1 MAKAGYKKFKKQ
13 EKARVKL
20 KGNKTILPKGQ
31 NITDTNFKVKKII
44 VKEQL
49 KEHSNL
55 ELLTKKRLSF
65 KVGLLKFSLDK
76 YNYLIVL
83 GEGQNMI
90 AA

>member
-31 NITDTNFKVKKII
+31 NVTDTNFKVKKII

-49 KEHSNL
+49 KEHSDF
-55 ELLTKKRLSF
+55 ELLTKKHLSF
-65 KVGLLKFSLDK
+65 KVRLLRFGFNK
-76 YNYLIVL
+76 
-83 GEGQNMI
+83 
-90 AA
+90 